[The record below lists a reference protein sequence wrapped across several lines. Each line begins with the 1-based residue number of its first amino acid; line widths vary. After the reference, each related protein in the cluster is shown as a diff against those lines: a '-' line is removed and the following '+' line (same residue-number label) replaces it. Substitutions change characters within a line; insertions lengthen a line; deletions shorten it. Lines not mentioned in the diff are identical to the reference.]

1 MSKVIQNI
9 GSESIQRHT
18 ILFGDAEIILT
29 LRFYSKSSMW
39 CMDAEYGTHAVRG
52 VKLSVGVLHIL
63 SQNLPF
69 DFIVRD
75 LSGNGIDPFKREDF
89 SEGRCALYL
98 LESSDMESIR
108 GVEVP
113 E

>member
-1 MSKVIQNI
+1 MKVIDNI
-9 GSESIQRHT
+9 GSEALQRHT
-18 ILFGDAEIILT
+18 ILFGDSSIILT
-29 LRFYSKSSMW
+29 LRFFPKQTSWFFDVTYG
-39 CMDAEYGTHAVRG
+39 DASVYG

-63 SQNLPF
+63 SQNFPF

-75 LSGNGIDPFKREDF
+75 LSGNGIDPFKRKDFEED
-89 SEGRCALYL
+89 RCALYL
-98 LESSDMESIR
+98 LEASDMESIR